1 MLRNRIITALV
12 LAPAALLGILYL
24 PPAWFAIVFW
34 ILAALGGYEW
44 AALLGLTKPVHRVGY
59 VALLTA
65 FAALVY
71 GQIQWYQPVLM
82 VSCGIWALATI
93 VVFRF
98 PSDQKVFR
106 NRWLMASLGVAMIVP
121 AWIAML
127 LIRSFEPAGLWL
139 IWVFVLIWGADI
151 GAYFV
156 GRAFGKHKL
165 APQVSPGKTWEG
177 AVGGFALAAGLGGV
191 GLILLQS
198 QMPGLTNAELMHWWL
213 PLMCGL
219 IVVSVIGDLFESVV
233 KRSTGV
239 KDSGT
244 LLPGHGGV
252 LDRID
257 SLLAVLPVFA
267 AFVV

>member
-12 LAPAALLGILYL
+12 LAPLALLGILYL

-34 ILAALGGYEW
+34 MLAGLGVYEW
-44 AALLGLTKPVHRVGY
+44 AGLFGLKNPLQRSAY
-59 VALLTA
+59 VVVLTVLA
-65 FAALVY
+65 YWLY
-71 GQIQWYQPVLM
+71 GQTDWYQSLLF
-82 VSCGIWALATI
+82 VSCGLWVWATI

-98 PSDQKVFR
+98 PRHEALFR
-106 NRWLMASLGVAMIVP
+106 NRWLMAGLGVALILP
-121 AWIAML
+121 AWVAML
-127 LIRSFEPAGLWL
+127 VIHAFEPAGLWL
-139 IWVFVLIWGADI
+139 SWVFVLIWGADI
-151 GAYFV
+151 GAYFA
-156 GRAFGKHKL
+156 GRAYGKNKL
-165 APQVSPGKTWEG
+165 APRVSPGKTWQG
-177 AVGGFALAAGLGGV
+177 VIGGFAMSATLGGI
-191 GLILLQS
+191 GLLLLQGQLS
-198 QMPGLTNAELMHWWL
+198 ENDLWRWLL

-219 IVVSVIGDLFESVV
+219 IAVSVIGDLFESVV
-233 KRSTGV
+233 KRSSGV